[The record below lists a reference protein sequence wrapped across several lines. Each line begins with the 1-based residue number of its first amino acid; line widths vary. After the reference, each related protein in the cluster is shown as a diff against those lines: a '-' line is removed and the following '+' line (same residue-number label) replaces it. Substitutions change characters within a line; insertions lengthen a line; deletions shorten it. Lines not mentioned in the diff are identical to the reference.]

1 MTDDLD
7 PTPIP
12 PPKQTPAKVPLSSP
26 QATSRWLRTLGQL
39 SSMTGQE
46 FDQQRVRI
54 ALQNAFRDQDE
65 CLEQLIAAAAEV
77 AMSIKPA
84 RMPLREAVWQA
95 RSEAPV
101 VAWSRSEERWI
112 VISHASWFR
121 ARIADGDHPWHRS
134 SISRL
139 RLARLLGLQ
148 SADDEIEV
156 GIVHAERPAEP
167 MRALA
172 NSPLGHDSR
181 GHAAAHAHISPV
193 KRFLALL
200 KGESSNVWLL
210 LLFSI
215 VSGIL
220 LLATPLAVDA
230 VVSNLAFGGQTAPYI
245 QALLI
250 LAAALL
256 IALSVSAV
264 VQGFQYYIADVI
276 QRRLFVRI
284 AADLAYR
291 LPRVRA
297 SALDGV
303 HAPELVNRFLD
314 IATVQK
320 STALLLL
327 DGVNVVFGG
336 LIGMVLL
343 GLFHPYLLGF
353 SALLAVLLVVVVFI
367 LGRGAV
373 RTAIDESVTK
383 YEIVHWFEQIAQFP
397 MLFKGPG
404 GYELAMDRAN
414 QLATNYIDA
423 RRRHFGI
430 VLRQIGGLLSIQVL
444 ASAALLAIGGY
455 LVVSQQLT
463 LGQLVASELIV
474 AGIAGSLI
482 KLGKKLEAW
491 YDTMAAVDK
500 LGHVVDLEIERED
513 GEVHAPGTTG
523 ARVIGQNLSFGNRWG
538 IGLIKGL
545 DFNIEPGA
553 RVAVVG
559 PHGSGVSSILD
570 MIFGLRRPD
579 NGHISIDSIDLRS
592 WYLESLRKS
601 VQLIRP
607 NEIVTGSVIDN
618 LRLGHADIGLDEIR
632 NALEVTGLL
641 HDVLRMPEGMNTQ
654 IQLGG
659 LPLSAAQRVR
669 LLLARA
675 FVQQPRLLLVDEV
688 LDGLDD
694 TTLTELRDILFDSEA
709 PWTLIIA
716 TREKALIER
725 CVQVIQL
732 APCQL
737 PSPATE
743 A

>member
-1 MTDDLD
+1 MNDLSD
-7 PTPIP
+7 PIN
-12 PPKQTPAKVPLSSP
+12 
-26 QATSRWLRTLGQL
+26 RWLRSLAQL
-39 SSMTGQE
+39 SSMTGQV

-54 ALQNAFRDQDE
+54 AIQNAFRDHRE
-65 CLEQLIAAAAEV
+65 PLEQLIAAAAEV
-77 AMSIKPA
+77 AMTVKPM
-84 RMPLREAVWQA
+84 RVPLREAVWLA

-101 VAWSRSEERWI
+101 VAWSRTESRWI
-112 VISHASWFR
+112 VISHAGWFQ
-121 ARIADGDHPWHRS
+121 ARIADGEHPWHRS

-139 RLARLLGLQ
+139 ALAKLLGLN
-148 SADDEIEV
+148 SPDEEVEV
-156 GIVHAERPAEP
+156 GIVHPERPAEP
-167 MRALA
+167 MRSASA
-172 NSPLGHDSR
+172 SPLGIVNS
-181 GHAAAHAHISPV
+181 AHHVHVSPV
-193 KRFLALL
+193 RRFVALL

-210 LLFSI
+210 LLFSV

-230 VVSNLAFGGQTAPYI
+230 VVSNLAFGGQSQPYI

-256 IALSVSAV
+256 IALSVGAV

-297 SALDGV
+297 SSLDGV

-353 SALLAVLLVVVVFI
+353 AAVLAVLLVCVVFV

-373 RTAIDESVTK
+373 RTAIQESVTK

-414 QLATNYIDA
+414 QLATNYVDA

-430 VLRQIGGLLSIQVL
+430 VLRQISGLLSLQVL
-444 ASAALLAIGGY
+444 ASASLLAIGGY
-455 LVVSQQLT
+455 LVLSQQLT

-513 GEVHAPGTTG
+513 GEVQSPGRDG
-523 ARVIGQNLSFGNRWG
+523 ARVSARNLSFGNRWG
-538 IGLIKGL
+538 LALIKGL
-545 DFNIEPGA
+545 DFDIDPGA

-559 PHGSGVSSILD
+559 PHGSGVSTVLD

-579 NGHISIDSIDLRS
+579 DGHISVDGIDLRS
-592 WYLESLRKS
+592 WYLESLRKH

-618 LRLGHADIGLDEIR
+618 LRLGHSDIGLDEIR
-632 NALEVTGLL
+632 HALNHTGLL
-641 HDVLRMPEGMNTQ
+641 QDVLAMPEGMNTCL
-654 IQLGG
+654 QLGG
-659 LPLSAAQRVR
+659 LPLSAAQRAR

-675 FVQQPRLLLVDEV
+675 FVQKPRLLLVDEV

-694 TTLTELRDILFDSEA
+694 TTYAELQEILFSREV
-709 PWTLIIA
+709 PWTVIVA
-716 TREKALIER
+716 TRERDLIGR
-725 CVQVIQL
+725 CTQVIQL

-737 PSPATE
+737 VGSHTSSKS
-743 A
+743 